1 MLPLSSSSGFSC
13 QHLAHD
19 LTQQVRRVD
28 AGIKQDELYRAP
40 QLEVGLPSDLNRH
53 HDHPNASPTHGVPFS
68 LMTVTQGLE
77 ALPPSSLCFSSA

>member
-53 HDHPNASPTHGVPFS
+53 HDHPNA
-68 LMTVTQGLE
+68 
-77 ALPPSSLCFSSA
+77 